1 MIIVV
6 SGVKGAGKSKVIE
19 YVTKQKPMKVI
30 RVGDYFEKV
39 FKEKG
44 LKRDEG
50 DKVIRKREYVD
61 IQKKVFKEIKNDL
74 EEDTIIDTNLFFTKP
89 GGFYPG
95 LPAFALDIIK
105 PDAIVLLEYK
115 PEFILQR
122 RNKDLK
128 ELGRERSAAFD
139 IEGIKLEQ
147 EVQKHYAFICSELCQ
162 CTVKILKRYEPET
175 YEFEHAEKNAEEI
188 LKIIK

>member
-50 DKVIRKREYVD
+50 DKVIRKRLMEQKFKFLF
-61 IQKKVFKEIKNDL
+61 IQVI
-74 EEDTIIDTNLFFTKP
+74 
-89 GGFYPG
+89 
-95 LPAFALDIIK
+95 
-105 PDAIVLLEYK
+105 
-115 PEFILQR
+115 
-122 RNKDLK
+122 
-128 ELGRERSAAFD
+128 
-139 IEGIKLEQ
+139 
-147 EVQKHYAFICSELCQ
+147 
-162 CTVKILKRYEPET
+162 
-175 YEFEHAEKNAEEI
+175 
-188 LKIIK
+188 